1 MTDTPNKILFKRSSE
16 SGKKPTTADITPGEL
31 AINTA
36 DGILYTTKQ
45 YVVDN
50 QTIQEVVSVVGVNTS
65 LSYTWTN
72 VHSFNSDVNFNGGIL
87 VNNSRGSDG
96 QVLTSN
102 GTTVSWQDSKGSA
115 AAGVLTTF
123 TYTITADTSVITGAD
138 DTAKILYYALGL
150 ESIYVNGSKQAA
162 GIDYNTTDS
171 YTITFTSNL
180 LTGDLVQVVAIN
192 SGSSVSGGSSSSSSI
207 SNKNFIIDYTDTS
220 IPQTPVYYS
229 DKGRFYRDISGNWIR
244 TTVANQELI
253 YYDTN
258 GNVLGL
264 DMSPADTYLSAPF
277 DYATNPAN
285 TDPVYLTKKTPA
297 TNANIVYAAAHTQ
310 PSIFDASGKGVLIN
324 LGGYTNYQD
333 VVANNIV
340 CSVSNDDLVRV
351 EMIFAVRDF
360 DTLANTNDYITLSK
374 NVLSGNSTSGLLP
387 TNGLTLNFN
396 STNQLQSFTSKARR
410 ADCRLLQ
417 TKDSVSYYFA
427 WVEEK
432 MLDVGTLIPKLTW
445 GKPTS
450 NSSVSTRKLLIQ
462 DLRIVKNGSTIPNA
476 APVCAVNKTFNDNYL
491 KIATTKAIDIKFDRL
506 RKGRTLVTDGSIRP
520 IRKYRSRPNDAD
532 MYLHYERK
540 IELSKSIE
548 DTSVDFIMPNY
559 YQYYDF
565 APVTAGVKASNGMIT
580 LGDPVEVYLSDAY
593 FNQIVNNPPILP
605 MESGYLVY
613 NSYGY
618 NITIK
623 GAFKSPKRW
632 AQVASIY
639 NGLPYTG
646 PVGDLTVKNLNVFLR
661 SSTSGEQIGQSIPR
675 LGNLAGNNISL
686 SYSVLSGHTQHH
698 TRGNKRV
705 HYGEY
710 ANSIN
715 CRWIGEFNLASKG
728 NLALSEVLFSRIG
741 RTNLDNGSKTSR
753 VNMNYNG
760 VRGDK
765 IWSDFVYVGRGTY
778 SGIVQ
783 NVASLNQSF
792 ENWYQYHS
800 RDEIMIDRGNGL
812 EYLSAAGLYATDL
825 PTDRKLSLYSYRPK
839 VGDPIDQS
847 NNALFLY
854 GCRDRTLL
862 LYPYDTFWGDDHQ
875 GYQAA
880 LSKATTT
887 FTDRRIFPGMPG
899 PKYLSYSDALNAT
912 SSMPADTFL
921 YVFATD
927 ANTHVDPFSNTS
939 VLNRGVYRKM
949 DNLGLVRIANS
960 WPSSSGTRY
969 SSLASLIASG
979 FVTQG
984 MAGIIDSGVDAGV
997 YENLGGT
1004 NWTKID
1010 SNIQLPVYASTPGIA
1025 SANNLHV
1032 YVTIDHI
1039 AWPTG
1044 RTQASYNY
1052 TNRGQPIGTGV
1063 STHADFFQFN
1073 TGSQMIIDG
1082 LTVKNAITYGDSQ
1095 FMYFSPVIGNTD
1107 PVYDFTLQDSI
1118 GLIKGGYTA
1127 AIVQSSFIPGYQ
1139 QVFKNVCVLPTY
1151 GDEFVTS
1158 SNYRSNIPGL
1168 SFQIFGAGLM
1178 PNNQITVNNFWIG
1191 TYGSTVGVLGGN
1203 NTANVLSQL
1212 PNRIDVPNY
1221 YDIAN
1226 TIYPVPSANSVTM
1239 RYAYKSDVPTKDWY
1253 IKDDVPLK
1261 NISFNESFEK
1271 SINIPLNSIWQN
1283 VMSHYIFSS
1292 DVDEMIDWQEST
1304 FQREPDL
1311 TLYVD
1316 STANVGTVIA
1326 TGVNGNEWHKQWS
1339 GAEDGYF
1346 DLTAGTITIK
1356 RPLSDPN
1363 PATGNTTAGLNLDFT
1378 KSPSSSGF
1386 SNDDIITIVSPTPG
1400 YSNAIIT
1407 MSTNSNGFISD
1418 NKKFSIKNPGSGFTN
1433 KLYDVI
1439 GLAAYTKK
1447 VQAYI
1452 TANDG
1457 ISTASGKTNLF
1468 IDGLASLALTISG
1481 SFNNND
1487 IITIVAPPG
1496 GANAV
1501 AYAPNTGSTS
1511 ISSWKTRGDGWPVY
1525 TQLGIGTILITSN
1538 TGALNS
1544 GISIPLNSNGYNNSD
1559 IVIVNPGPA
1568 GVNAVATILTNSN
1581 GVIRTITRTNYGSGF
1596 PAYSTLDSSYFTITS
1611 NTGGLALG
1619 NTMVSGM
1626 STTTDGSA
1634 PRGLSSTLGITIDT
1648 TGIYKILAT
1657 SSGIGYNN
1665 NDIITVI
1672 SDSGYVNA
1680 VATISTDSTGSILS
1694 TNIINAG
1701 SGFTILNPILK
1712 SNILISNTTGG
1723 TPTGTSDVGLFAV
1736 SAGGISSISVPSTP
1750 GYNNSDLI
1758 VVTSG
1763 FTKGIASIS
1772 TNSNGVIQSTSIYK
1786 QNFGSGLNLKSTTP
1800 TIGSLTIL
1808 YSGNTGG
1815 PPNGNAIIA
1824 TASAVIGGIVFS
1836 SSGGFKNMY
1845 VTDNLS
1851 IIDIDVS

>member
-16 SGKKPTTADITPGEL
+16 SGKKPTAADIAPGEL

-36 DGILYTTKQ
+36 DGVLYTTKE

-102 GTTVSWQDSKGSA
+102 GTTVSWQNSKGSTG
-115 AAGVLTTF
+115 GVLTTF
-123 TYTITADTSVITGAD
+123 TYTVTADTSVITGAD
-138 DTAKILYYALGL
+138 DTAKILYYTLGL
-150 ESIYVNGSKQAA
+150 ESIYVNGSKQAV
-162 GIDYNTTDS
+162 GIDYNTTDP

-180 LTGDLVQVVAIN
+180 LAGDLVQVVAIN
-192 SGSSVSGGSSSSSSI
+192 SGSSVSGGSGSSSI
-207 SNKNFIIDYTDTS
+207 SNKNFIIDYTDTT

-229 DKGRFYRDISGNWIR
+229 DKGRFYRDISGNWVR

-285 TDPVYLTKKTPA
+285 TDPVYLTKKIPS
-297 TNANIVYAAAHTQ
+297 TNANVVYASAHTQ
-310 PSIFDASGKGVLIN
+310 PSIFDTSGKGVLVN
-324 LGGYTNYQD
+324 LGGYTSYQEI
-333 VVANNIV
+333 VANNIV
-340 CSVSNDDLVRV
+340 CTAANTDLVRV

-360 DTLANTNDYITLSK
+360 DTPTDKTDHIYLTKNIISGGTNIAAYPLDMYFDSTETLVS
-374 NVLSGNSTSGLLP
+374 STSR
-387 TNGLTLNFN
+387 
-396 STNQLQSFTSKARR
+396 ARR
-410 ADCRLLQ
+410 ASCSLMQ
-417 TKDSVSYYFA
+417 IKDGVSYYFA
-427 WVEEK
+427 WFEDKVTG
-432 MLDVGTLIPKLTW
+432 DVVITPKVGW
-445 GKPTS
+445 YAPSS
-450 NSSVSTRKLLIQ
+450 NSSISTRKLLIQ

-476 APVCAVNKTFNDNYL
+476 APVCAVNKTFNDSYL
-491 KIATTKAIDIKFDRL
+491 KIGTTNAIDIKFDRL
-506 RKGRTLVTDGSIRP
+506 RKGRTKVTDGSIKP

-548 DTSVDFIMPNY
+548 DTSVEFIMPNY

-565 APVTAGVKASNGMIT
+565 VPVTPGTSLNGVIT
-580 LGDPVEVYLSDAY
+580 LADPVEVYLSDAY
-593 FNQIVNNPPILP
+593 FNQIVTNPSPLPTEAGNQLFNN
-605 MESGYLVY
+605 
-613 NSYGY
+613 YGY

-632 AQVASIY
+632 AQIFSFY
-639 NGLPYTG
+639 TNGYSTG
-646 PVGDLTVKNLNVFLR
+646 DVIIQNVNIFMR
-661 SSTSGEQIGQSIPR
+661 SSTFGEQIGQTIPR
-675 LGNLAGNNISL
+675 ATNISGNNISI
-686 SYSVLSGHTQHH
+686 SYSAFSGHTQHH

-715 CRWIGEFNLASKG
+715 CRWIGEFNLSSTG
-728 NLALSEVLFSRIG
+728 NLSLNEVLFSRIG
-741 RTNLDNGSKTSR
+741 RTLLDNGLQSKR
-753 VNMNYNG
+753 VNLNYNG

-778 SGIVQ
+778 SGIIQ
-783 NVASLNQSF
+783 NIASLNQSF
-792 ENWYQYHS
+792 ENWWQYHS

-825 PTDRKLSLYSYRPK
+825 PSNRKLHLYSYRSK
-839 VGDPIDQS
+839 AGDPIDQS

-862 LYPYDTFWGDDHQ
+862 LYPYDTYWGDDHQ

-880 LSKATTT
+880 LSKATVP
-887 FTDRRIFPGMPG
+887 FTDRRIAPGLPG
-899 PKYLSYSDALNAT
+899 PKYLSYSDALTAT
-912 SSMPADTFL
+912 STLPTDTFL

-969 SSLASLIASG
+969 SSLASLIAGGG
-979 FVTQG
+979 FTQG
-984 MAGIIDSGVDAGV
+984 FAGIIDSGADAGV
-997 YENLGGT
+997 YEYTGT
-1004 NWTKID
+1004 VWAKID

-1032 YVTIDHI
+1032 YLTIDHI

-1044 RTQASYNY
+1044 RTQASYTY
-1052 TNRGQPIGTGV
+1052 TNRGQPIGTGA

-1082 LTVKNAITYGDSQ
+1082 LTIKNAITYGETQ
-1095 FMYFSPVIGNTD
+1095 FIYPSPATASTD
-1107 PVYDFTLQDSI
+1107 PIYNFTLQDSI
-1118 GLIKGGYTA
+1118 AIMKGSYTA
-1127 AIVQSSFIPGYQ
+1127 SLVQSSFVPGYQ
-1139 QVFKNVCVLPTY
+1139 QIYKNICVLPSY
-1151 GDEFVTS
+1151 DDEFFHA
-1158 SNYRSNIPGL
+1158 SNYRASVPAP
-1168 SFQIFGAGLM
+1168 SFLIYGAGVM
-1178 PNNQITVNNFWIG
+1178 VPNQITVNNFWIG
-1191 TYGSTVGVLGGN
+1191 TYGTTASVLGSTI
-1203 NTANVLSQL
+1203 NTTNILSAL
-1212 PNRIDVPNY
+1212 PNKIEIPSY

-1226 TIYPVPSANSVTM
+1226 TTYPTPTANGVSM
-1239 RYAYKSDVPTKDWY
+1239 RYAYNSNVPTKDWF

-1261 NISFNESFEK
+1261 NISFDESFEK
-1271 SINIPLNSIWQN
+1271 RINIPLNSILQN

-1326 TGVNGNEWHKQWS
+1326 TGVDGSEWHKQWS

-1356 RPLSDPN
+1356 RRLTDPN
-1363 PATGNTTAGLNLDFT
+1363 PATGNTTAGLNLGYT
-1378 KSPSSSGF
+1378 KSPSARGF

-1400 YSNAIIT
+1400 YSNAIISMT
-1407 MSTNSNGFISD
+1407 TDANGFIID
-1418 NKKFSIKNPGSGFTN
+1418 RNRLLIKNPGSGFTN
-1433 KLYDVI
+1433 KLYDMI
-1439 GLAAYTKK
+1439 GLAAYTNKA
-1447 VQAYI
+1447 QAYI

-1457 ISTASGKTNLF
+1457 ISAASGKTNLLV
-1468 IDGLASLALTISG
+1468 DGLASLSLTVSSG

-1496 GANAV
+1496 GVNAV
-1501 AYAPNTGSTS
+1501 AYAPNTGITS
-1511 ISSWKTRGDGWPVY
+1511 ISSWRTRGDGWPVY
-1525 TQLGIGTILITSN
+1525 TQLGTGTIIITSN
-1538 TGALNS
+1538 TGSLNS
-1544 GISIPLNSNGYNNSD
+1544 GILYPLGTNGYNNSD
-1559 IVIVNPGPA
+1559 IVIVNPGPS
-1568 GVNAVATILTNSN
+1568 GVNAVATISTNSN
-1581 GVIRTITRTNYGSGF
+1581 GVIKAIFRTNYGSGF
-1596 PAYSTLDSSYFTITS
+1596 PAYSTLDSSYFTIVG
-1611 NTGGLALG
+1611 NTGGPAVG
-1619 NTMVSGM
+1619 NTMVTGM
-1626 STTTDGSA
+1626 SSTTDGSA
-1634 PRGLSSTLGITIDT
+1634 PRGLSSTLGITINT

-1657 SSGIGYNN
+1657 SGGTGYNN

-1680 VATISTDSTGSILS
+1680 IATISTDSTGSILS
-1694 TNIINAG
+1694 TNIVNAG

-1723 TPTGTSDVGLFAV
+1723 TAAGSSDVGLFTV

-1763 FTKGIASIS
+1763 YTKGIASIS

-1786 QNFGSGLNLKSTTP
+1786 QNFGSGLNTRGTTP
-1800 TIGSLTIL
+1800 TIGSLSVL
-1808 YSGNTGG
+1808 YTSNTGG
-1815 PPNGNAIIA
+1815 PPNGTAIIA
-1824 TASAVIGGIVFS
+1824 SASAVVGGIVFS